1 MKGFSPVEWNG
12 HLNTG
17 LEREAHRLLE
27 RQTTGNATSVAITL
41 SALQYTRS
49 GNKVIKVQTQK
60 KIKIIMERLHKYVK
74 KPIGKPNPF
83 RVLIT
88 TILSQRTRDENTD
101 EAAATLFAV
110 YKTPEEIA
118 NAPTEEIE
126 KLIKKAGFFRVKA
139 QRVKETARII
149 HEDYN
154 DVVPDDI
161 NELLA
166 LPGVGRKT
174 ANCVLVYGFRLDAIP
189 VDVHV
194 HRISNRLGLVKTKNP
209 DETEL
214 ELMKIVPK
222 GYWLDLNESFVRF
235 GQDICRPIG
244 PKHDECPIN
253 DLCDFYK
260 EMKKESS

>member
-1 MKGFSPVEWNG
+1 
-12 HLNTG
+12 
-17 LEREAHRLLE
+17 
-27 RQTTGNATSVAITL
+27 
-41 SALQYTRS
+41 
-49 GNKVIKVQTQK
+49 VIKVQTTHCRHKVTSLINGNKVIIIQIQK
-60 KIKIIMERLHKYVK
+60 RIKIIMSRLHKYVK
-74 KPIGKPNPF
+74 KPVNNPNPF

-101 EAAATLFAV
+101 EAAAALFAV

-118 NAPTEEIE
+118 SAPIDEIE

-139 QRVKETARII
+139 KRVKEVSRII
-149 HEDYN
+149 HEEYN
-154 DVVPDDI
+154 DVVPDNI
-161 NELLA
+161 NDLLA

-174 ANCVLVYGFRLDAIP
+174 ANCVLVYGFRLNAIP

-194 HRISNRLGLVKTKNP
+194 HRISNRLGLVKTKTP

-214 ELMKIVPK
+214 ELMKIVPE

-244 PKHDECPIN
+244 PKHEECPIN
-253 DLCDFYK
+253 DLCDFYRD
-260 EMKKESS
+260 MMKESS

>member
-1 MKGFSPVEWNG
+1 M
-12 HLNTG
+12 
-17 LEREAHRLLE
+17 
-27 RQTTGNATSVAITL
+27 
-41 SALQYTRS
+41 
-49 GNKVIKVQTQK
+49 VIKIQN
-60 KIKIIMERLHKYVK
+60 KIKLIMDRLNKYVAEPAK
-74 KPIGKPNPF
+74 NPNPF

-101 EAAATLFAV
+101 QAAASLFAV

-118 NAPTEEIE
+118 NADTEEIE

-139 QRVKETARII
+139 KRVKEVSRII
-149 HEDYN
+149 HEDYD

-161 NELLA
+161 EELLG

-174 ANCVLVYGFRLDAIP
+174 ANCVIVYGFRKSAIP

-194 HRISNRLGLVKTKNP
+194 HRISNRLGLVHTKNP
-209 DETEL
+209 DETEF
-214 ELMKIVPK
+214 ELAKIVPES
-222 GYWLDLNESFVRF
+222 YWLDLNEKFVRF

-244 PKHDECPIN
+244 PKHEECPVN

-260 EMKKESS
+260 EIKEDSSKK

>member
-1 MKGFSPVEWNG
+1 MD
-12 HLNTG
+12 
-17 LEREAHRLLE
+17 RL
-27 RQTTGNATSVAITL
+27 T
-41 SALQYTRS
+41 
-49 GNKVIKVQTQK
+49 
-60 KIKIIMERLHKYVK
+60 KYVAEPPK
-74 KPIGKPNPF
+74 NPNPF

-101 EAAATLFAV
+101 QAAAALFDV

-118 NAPTEEIE
+118 NAPTEEVE
-126 KLIKKAGFFRVKA
+126 KLIKKAGFYRVKA
-139 QRVKETARII
+139 KRVKEVSKII

-161 NELLA
+161 EELLG

-174 ANCVLVYGFRLDAIP
+174 ANCVIVYGFRKSAIP

-194 HRISNRLGLVKTKNP
+194 HRISNRLGLVHTKNP
-209 DETEL
+209 DETEF
-214 ELMKIVPK
+214 ELAKIVPQK
-222 GYWLDLNESFVRF
+222 YWLDLNEKFVRF

-244 PKHDECPIN
+244 PKHEECPIS

-260 EMKKESS
+260 EIKENSKND

>member
-1 MKGFSPVEWNG
+1 M
-12 HLNTG
+12 
-17 LEREAHRLLE
+17 
-27 RQTTGNATSVAITL
+27 
-41 SALQYTRS
+41 
-49 GNKVIKVQTQK
+49 IKIQK
-60 KIKIIMERLHKYVK
+60 KIKDIMGRLEKYVVEPAK
-74 KPIGKPNPF
+74 NPNPF

-101 EAAATLFAV
+101 EAAAALFSV

-139 QRVKETARII
+139 KRVKEISRII
-149 HEDYN
+149 HEDYD
-154 DVVPDDI
+154 DVVPCNI
-161 NELLA
+161 NELLG

-174 ANCVLVYGFRLDAIP
+174 ANCVIVYGFRKNAIP

-194 HRISNRLGLVKTKNP
+194 HRISNRLGLVDTKSP
-209 DETEL
+209 DETEF
-214 ELMKIVPK
+214 ELAKIVPEC
-222 GYWLDLNESFVRF
+222 YWLDLNEKFVRF

-244 PKHDECPIN
+244 PKHEECPIA

-260 EMKKESS
+260 EIQKN

>member
-1 MKGFSPVEWNG
+1 M
-12 HLNTG
+12 
-17 LEREAHRLLE
+17 
-27 RQTTGNATSVAITL
+27 
-41 SALQYTRS
+41 
-49 GNKVIKVQTQK
+49 IKIQTQE
-60 KIKIIMERLHKYVK
+60 KIKIVMDRLHKYVK
-74 KPIGKPNPF
+74 KPVGNPNPF

-110 YKTPEEIA
+110 YKTPEQIA

-139 QRVKETARII
+139 KRVKEVSRII
-149 HEDYN
+149 HEDYS

-174 ANCVLVYGFRLDAIP
+174 ANCVLVYGFRLNAIP

-194 HRISNRLGLVKTKNP
+194 HRISNRLGLVETKSP

-214 ELMKIVPK
+214 ELTKIVPED
-222 GYWLDLNESFVRF
+222 YWLDLNESFVRF

-244 PKHDECPIN
+244 PKHEECPIN

-260 EMKKESS
+260 DMKNDSS